1 MGFRFRRRVRLAP
14 GLHVN
19 ISSHGTS
26 LSIGGRGATL
36 NIGKRGVRETVGI
49 PGTGISYSHQV
60 GAAAHQM
67 AEPEPE
73 RQYDVWP
80 LFRFL
85 GYAIL
90 AMVVWG
96 VAVGLYQ
103 GLAQPH

>member
-26 LSIGGRGATL
+26 LSIGGRGATI
-36 NIGKRGVRETVGI
+36 NIGRRGVRETVGM

-60 GAAAHQM
+60 SAPPHQVHE
-67 AEPEPE
+67 AEPQPE

-85 GYAIL
+85 GYVIL
-90 AMVVWG
+90 AMMVWAFLKG
-96 VAVGLYQ
+96 MFAPQ
-103 GLAQPH
+103 